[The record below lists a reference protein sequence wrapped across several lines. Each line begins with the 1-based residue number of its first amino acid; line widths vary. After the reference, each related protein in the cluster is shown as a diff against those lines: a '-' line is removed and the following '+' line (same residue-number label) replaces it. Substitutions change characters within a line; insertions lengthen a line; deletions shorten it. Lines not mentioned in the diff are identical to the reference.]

1 MTVLGEIVFILFL
14 VAQALLAVYI
24 ALPALLLI
32 SYGLICLFRIKT
44 PFERRPFL
52 TEKQFEFGLI
62 ITAHQETEF
71 VIPLVDSI
79 LKQTYQRFHVYIV
92 ADDCPPGALSFSDP
106 RITILSPEPPL
117 HSKIRSIRYALDRFL
132 RPHDALIILDVD
144 NLLHPS
150 FLQVMNL
157 HFRKG
162 YKVVQADFKPKNTDT
177 HFARLDA
184 IGDMFNFFIEREA
197 RMRIGLSS
205 AIWGSGVAID
215 YHLYREVEYADM
227 LGGFDKKLQAHLVQN
242 VNRIAFA
249 PAAIL
254 YDEKIISGQSLENQ
268 RTRWLSAYFK
278 YFGVSFHILARGL
291 KKFDPNLVYFGFNTI
306 RPPLFIVVGGAFLLM
321 AIDYFFSPAL
331 TLTWALLLLSFLV
344 SFILIVAIKGKDS
357 RYIKT
362 LALMP
367 LFVLRQ
373 VAALLKMKKARKS
386 FLKTRHDRLIFI
398 DDLLG
403 KNGAS
408 PRENPDRLLD
418 I

>member
-1 MTVLGEIVFILFL
+1 MTVLGEIIFILFL
-14 VAQALLAVYI
+14 LAQALLAVYI

-32 SYGLICLFRIKT
+32 SYALIRLFRVRT
-44 PFERRPFL
+44 PFQRKPYL
-52 TEKQFEFGLI
+52 TEQEFEFGLI

-79 LKQTYQRFHVYIV
+79 LKQTYQRFHIYIV
-92 ADDCPPGALSFSDP
+92 ADDCTPGSLSFSDP
-106 RITILSPEPPL
+106 RITILSPEPAL

-197 RMRIGLSS
+197 RMRLGLSS
-205 AIWGSGVAID
+205 AIWGSGIAID
-215 YHLYREVEYADM
+215 YHLYREVEYADL
-227 LGGFDKKLQAHLVQN
+227 LGGFDKKLQAHLVER
-242 VNRIAFA
+242 VDRIAFA
-249 PAAIL
+249 PQAIL
-254 YDEKIISGQSLENQ
+254 FDEKIISGQSLENQ

-278 YFGVSFHILARGL
+278 YFGISFGILARGF
-291 KKFDPNLVYFGFNTI
+291 KKLDFNLVYFGYNTI
-306 RPPLFIVVGGAFLLM
+306 RPPLFIVMGGALLLM
-321 AIDYFFSPAL
+321 GIDYFFSPGLAL
-331 TLTWALLLLSFLV
+331 TWLVILLSFLL
-344 SFILIVAIKGKDS
+344 SFVLIVAIKGKDS

-403 KNGAS
+403 KNG
-408 PRENPDRLLD
+408 PIPPDNQDGLLD

>member
-1 MTVLGEIVFILFL
+1 MTVLGEIAFILFL
-14 VAQALLAVYI
+14 LAQALLAIYI
-24 ALPALLLI
+24 ALPALLLV
-32 SYGLICLFRIKT
+32 SYALIRLFRIRT
-44 PFERRPFL
+44 PFQRKPFL
-52 TEKQFEFGLI
+52 TEQEFEFGLI

-71 VIPLVDSI
+71 VMPLVDSI

-92 ADDCPPGALSFSDP
+92 ADDCAPGALSFSDP
-106 RITILSPEPPL
+106 RITILSPDPSL
-117 HSKIRSIRYALDRFL
+117 HSKIRSIRYALDHFL

-150 FLQVMNL
+150 FLHVMNL

-162 YKVVQADFKPKNTDT
+162 YKVVQAYFKPKNTDT

-184 IGDMFNFFIEREA
+184 IGDMFNFFIDREA
-197 RMRIGLSS
+197 RMRLGLSS

-215 YHLYREVEYADM
+215 YHLYREVEYEDM
-227 LGGFDKKLQAHLVQN
+227 LGGFDKKLQAHIVQR
-242 VNRIAFA
+242 VDRIGFA

-254 YDEKIISGQSLENQ
+254 FDEKIISGQSLENQ

-278 YFGVSFHILARGL
+278 YFGLSLRILARGF
-291 KKFDPNLVYFGFNTI
+291 KKFDYNLIYFGFNTI
-306 RPPLFIVVGGAFLLM
+306 RPPLFIVMGAAFLLM
-321 AIDYFFSPAL
+321 VIDYFFEPGLAL
-331 TLTWALLLLSFLV
+331 AWLLLLLSFLL

-403 KNGAS
+403 KNGAAL
-408 PRENPDRLLD
+408 PEKP
-418 I
+418 